1 MVITGGG
8 TGGHVFPALALAD
21 ELVARGHPR
30 TAIHFVGATRGLE
43 ATAVPNAGFTIDLLP
58 GRGFERRINPRSVVR
73 NFRTGWDT
81 AVALARANAVVRR
94 TRPAVVV
101 GVGGYASLPTLVA
114 ARAHRIPSIV
124 HEADAHPGL
133 ANRIAVVLGARP
145 AVAFPGTPLRHAV
158 VTGNP
163 IRSQI
168 AAVRRDPVSPPLV
181 AIVGGSL
188 GARSINH
195 AALGV
200 YDRWRAQ
207 ANVAIQHVTGARD
220 YDECRARLA
229 AARAPSD
236 TLRYELVRFEDHMEE
251 LYADATVVVCR
262 AGGMTAELTAVGI
275 PSVLVP
281 LPGAPGDHQGRNAS
295 ALVEAGAAV
304 MIPDRALDADRLA
317 AELRSLLGDPVR
329 LDAMARSARGLGR
342 PDATARLADLVE
354 EVAGA
359 RD

>member
-1 MVITGGG
+1 VSRLRARTEGRLYVVITGGG

-133 ANRIAVVLGARP
+133 ANRIAVV
-145 AVAFPGTPLRHAV
+145 
-158 VTGNP
+158 
-163 IRSQI
+163 
-168 AAVRRDPVSPPLV
+168 
-181 AIVGGSL
+181 
-188 GARSINH
+188 
-195 AALGV
+195 
-200 YDRWRAQ
+200 
-207 ANVAIQHVTGARD
+207 
-220 YDECRARLA
+220 
-229 AARAPSD
+229 
-236 TLRYELVRFEDHMEE
+236 
-251 LYADATVVVCR
+251 
-262 AGGMTAELTAVGI
+262 
-275 PSVLVP
+275 
-281 LPGAPGDHQGRNAS
+281 
-295 ALVEAGAAV
+295 
-304 MIPDRALDADRLA
+304 
-317 AELRSLLGDPVR
+317 
-329 LDAMARSARGLGR
+329 
-342 PDATARLADLVE
+342 
-354 EVAGA
+354 
-359 RD
+359 